1 MESLRIN
8 VFMGTGQRRRTPHG
22 KKVLLNYSIAPIQQY
37 SYTME
42 KRDRFGAHYRRD
54 GYSLFGQCGRLL
66 YRLVGQRFHPAG
78 GALAGSRYVRSRYG
92 GTEDSSP
99 FIAACEKFKY
109 LEVLASSTED
119 AQKAPAERPAA
130 EKQGRKSSM
139 ASLFT
144 GHAGNGSHRQR
155 HFRR

>member
-1 MESLRIN
+1 MDILYSGNVDGFCIVSSDSDFTRLAARLREAGMF
-8 VFMGTGQRRRTPHG
+8 VVGMGEQKTP
-22 KKVLLNYSIAPIQQY
+22 
-37 SYTME
+37 
-42 KRDRFGAHYRRD
+42 
-54 GYSLFGQCGRLL
+54 
-66 YRLVGQRFHPAG
+66 
-78 GALAGSRYVRSRYG
+78 
-92 GTEDSSP
+92 SP

-130 EKQGRKSSM
+130 EKTGQKSSM